1 MSIMEIKTLKARV
14 DRITPLTDSILEL
27 VLAPEHYI
35 EYQAGQYLQMITDKE
50 VLSYSIANAPL
61 GCRKYELH
69 IRHQR
74 NHVAQQALFAEIKA
88 TGHVTISLPHGK
100 CHINQ
105 LDPEK
110 PILFIAIG
118 TGFAPIKAMIESL
131 LANNDPRLFF
141 LYWSA
146 RSQSDL
152 YMHEKVEQWAAHV
165 EHFHYHAMV
174 TDKDAKTKRIGWI
187 MKHYPHH
194 LADSQAVIAGPFDKV
209 YAIRN
214 DLIKHGLEA
223 QRIFSDAFSFE
234 NKK

>member
-1 MSIMEIKTLKARV
+1 MQIQTLKARV

-35 EYQAGQYLQMITDKE
+35 DYQAGQYLQMITDKE

-74 NHVAQQALFAEIKA
+74 HHASQQALFAEIKA
-88 TGHVTISLPHGK
+88 TGGVTISLPHGA
-100 CHINQ
+100 CHVNQ
-105 LDPEK
+105 LNPER
-110 PILFIAIG
+110 PILFIAAG
-118 TGFAPIKAMIESL
+118 TGFAPIKAMIEYL
-131 LANNDPRLFF
+131 LATSDPRSFF

-152 YMHEKVEQWAAHV
+152 YMHEKVQQWAAHV
-165 EHFHYHAMV
+165 EHFHYHFMV
-174 TDKDAKTKRIGWI
+174 TDKEKKTKRINWI
-187 MKHYPHH
+187 LKHYPHN

-209 YAIRN
+209 YAIR
-214 DLIKHGLEA
+214 DDFMKHGLDE
-223 QRIFSDAFSFE
+223 QWIFSDAFSFE
-234 NKK
+234 NKKTAL